1 MNDQPLFFNYSL
13 CLCHVRLCAKFDIAY
28 GHVQKASP
36 VDYSQYLP
44 NAKPNELS
52 TKYGLPSNVDY
63 CNRISNQR
71 PNSSVEFNIVSLVK
85 NTIHFDEDGVC
96 DACNASKGKA
106 SIDWKERENQLREL
120 CDRYRRDDG
129 Q

>member
-1 MNDQPLFFNYSL
+1 MFKKPL
-13 CLCHVRLCAKFDIAY
+13 
-28 GHVQKASP
+28 P

-44 NAKPNELS
+44 NAKLNELS

-63 CNRISNQR
+63 CKSCVISNQR
-71 PNSSVEFNIVSLVK
+71 PNSSVEFKHSINSAK

-106 SIDWKERENQLREL
+106 SIDWKERENQRDNI
-120 CDRYRRDDG
+120 DR
-129 Q
+129 